1 LNEIK
6 SNPEE
11 NTKKEQSSLK
21 RIGNFIKEARLSR
34 EQSVEELASDL
45 KIGSHQLKAIEEGNE
60 EELPEKVFVKA
71 MVRRISQ
78 KLKLDTEF
86 IMNEFETEKQEVK
99 IEEIVEEV
107 AKKTNKTRK
116 SKDLSPVGFWIFIL
130 ISGLLGLIASSL
142 ILNLFSDSSQN
153 QTPKQ
158 EIIKKTGQVCIQI
171 RDVQG
176 VDDNPFDFET
186 VKKNIEDRL
195 NPEFEGQFK
204 IMLVPNITNICYGRG
219 VGYKIEE
226 IVLDEETQ
234 KISATKIRAKMRE
247 EGKLK

>member
-1 LNEIK
+1 MKEIK

-11 NTKKEQSSLK
+11 NTKKTQSSLK

-86 IMNEFETEKQEVK
+86 IMNEFETEKQEIK

-107 AKKTNKTRK
+107 AKKTNKTRQ
-116 SKDLSPVGFWIFIL
+116 SQVLSPVGFWIFIL
-130 ISGLLGLIASSL
+130 ISGLLGLFASSL

-158 EIIKKTGQVCIQI
+158 EIIKKT
-171 RDVQG
+171 
-176 VDDNPFDFET
+176 
-186 VKKNIEDRL
+186 K
-195 NPEFEGQFK
+195 
-204 IMLVPNITNICYGRG
+204 
-219 VGYKIEE
+219 
-226 IVLDEETQ
+226 
-234 KISATKIRAKMRE
+234 
-247 EGKLK
+247 